1 MKRINHRKLSWRKQ
15 ETYNE
20 QNYGTTW
27 NIKVGSVI
35 GTNQDEQK
43 KERIVLL
50 IQSALDDL
58 GMEQIT
64 KIINELYDS
73 DEIPE

>member
-1 MKRINHRKLSWRKQ
+1 MGN
-15 ETYNE
+15 
-20 QNYGTTW
+20 
-27 NIKVGSVI
+27 VI